1 MIATIY
7 SELIMRIRTSRN
19 FDTRFVKGI
28 SRLKSG
34 LFFLFCAVLVAG
46 CSSKPQ
52 VSVDDSQNFADIKT
66 FYIQAPLNPINE
78 TLANHLSSTITQ
90 RLITKG
96 LTPTAEDEA
105 DVSVGYL
112 PSTTT
117 KEDGTTLNLGLGTG
131 TFGRSGGI
139 SLGSIFSIPV
149 GEQTSLQQGLQIDI
163 VKDGRFIYSAS
174 GSVEL
179 ESKNS
184 ISIQKKLDELVTAL
198 LEQYPT
204 SEAQN

>member
-1 MIATIY
+1 
-7 SELIMRIRTSRN
+7 MRSSTSTKCQRG
-19 FDTRFVKGI
+19 FWKQEYGVKSALLSLLSLALVVG
-28 SRLKSG
+28 
-34 LFFLFCAVLVAG
+34 CA
-46 CSSKPQ
+46 SKPQ
-52 VSVDDSQNFADIKT
+52 VSVDDTQNFADIKT
-66 FYIQAPLNPINE
+66 FYIQAPLNPINK
-78 TLANHLSSTITQ
+78 TLANHLSSTITE

-96 LTPTAEDEA
+96 LTPTTENDA

-149 GEQTSLQQGLQIDI
+149 GEQTSFQQGLQIDI
-163 VKDGRFIYSAS
+163 VKDEKFIYSAS

-179 ESKNS
+179 ESKDS
-184 ISIQKKLDELVTAL
+184 ISIQNKLDELVTSL
-198 LEQYPT
+198 LEQYPARV
-204 SEAQN
+204 SQN

>member
-1 MIATIY
+1 
-7 SELIMRIRTSRN
+7 MRSRTS
-19 FDTRFVKGI
+19 TECHKGFWQQKYGI
-28 SRLKSG
+28 KTALLS
-34 LFFLFCAVLVAG
+34 FLSLALVVGCA
-46 CSSKPQ
+46 SKPQ

-78 TLANHLSSTITQ
+78 TLANHLSSTITE

-96 LTPTAEDEA
+96 LTPTTENEA

-149 GEQTSLQQGLQIDI
+149 GEQTSFQQGLQIDI
-163 VKDGRFIYSAS
+163 VKDGKFIYSAS

-179 ESKNS
+179 ESKDS
-184 ISIQKKLDELVTAL
+184 ISIQNKLDELVTSL
-198 LEQYPT
+198 LEQYP
-204 SEAQN
+204 ARINQD

>member
-1 MIATIY
+1 
-7 SELIMRIRTSRN
+7 MRSSTSIGCH
-19 FDTRFVKGI
+19 KGFWQQKYGI
-28 SRLKSG
+28 KSALLSLLSLALVVG
-34 LFFLFCAVLVAG
+34 CA
-46 CSSKPQ
+46 SKPQ
-52 VSVDDSQNFADIKT
+52 VSVDDTQNFADIKT

-78 TLANHLSSTITQ
+78 TLANHLSSTITE

-96 LTPTAEDEA
+96 LTPTTENNA

-149 GEQTSLQQGLQIDI
+149 GEQTSFQQGLQIDI
-163 VKDGRFIYSAS
+163 VKDGKFIYSTS

-179 ESKNS
+179 ESKDS
-184 ISIQKKLDELVTAL
+184 ISIQNKLDELVTSL
-198 LEQYPT
+198 LEQYPARV
-204 SEAQN
+204 SQN

>member
-1 MIATIY
+1 MHGIKSA
-7 SELIMRIRTSRN
+7 LI
-19 FDTRFVKGI
+19 
-28 SRLKSG
+28 
-34 LFFLFCAVLVAG
+34 FFLSLVLVVG
-46 CSSKPQ
+46 CASKPQ
-52 VSVDDSQNFADIKT
+52 VSVDDTQNFADIKT

-78 TLANHLSSTITQ
+78 TLANHLSSTITE

-96 LTPTAEDEA
+96 LTPTAENEA

-149 GEQTSLQQGLQIDI
+149 GEQTSFQQGLQIDI
-163 VKDGRFIYSAS
+163 VKDGKFIYSAS

-179 ESKNS
+179 ESKDS
-184 ISIQKKLDELVTAL
+184 ISIQNKLDELVTSL
-198 LEQYPT
+198 LEQYPARV
-204 SEAQN
+204 AQN

>member
-1 MIATIY
+1 
-7 SELIMRIRTSRN
+7 MRSSTSIGCHKG
-19 FDTRFVKGI
+19 FWQQKYGVKSALLLLLSLALVVG
-28 SRLKSG
+28 
-34 LFFLFCAVLVAG
+34 CA
-46 CSSKPQ
+46 SKPQ
-52 VSVDDSQNFADIKT
+52 VSVDDTQNFADIKT

-78 TLANHLSSTITQ
+78 TLANHLSSTITE

-96 LTPTAEDEA
+96 LTPTTENEA

-149 GEQTSLQQGLQIDI
+149 GEQTSFQQGLQIDI
-163 VKDGRFIYSAS
+163 VKDGKFIYSAS

-179 ESKNS
+179 ESKDS
-184 ISIQKKLDELVTAL
+184 ISIQNKLDELVTSL
-198 LEQYPT
+198 LEQYPARV
-204 SEAQN
+204 SQN

>member
-1 MIATIY
+1 
-7 SELIMRIRTSRN
+7 MRSSTSTKCHRG
-19 FDTRFVKGI
+19 FWKQKYDI
-28 SRLKSG
+28 KSALLSLLSLALVVG
-34 LFFLFCAVLVAG
+34 CA
-46 CSSKPQ
+46 SKPQ
-52 VSVDDSQNFADIKT
+52 VSVDDTQNFADIKT
-66 FYIQAPLNPINE
+66 FYIQAPLNPVNE
-78 TLANHLSSTITQ
+78 TLANHLSSTITE

-96 LTPTAEDEA
+96 LTPTTENDA

-149 GEQTSLQQGLQIDI
+149 GEQTSFQQGLQIDI
-163 VKDGRFIYSAS
+163 VKDGKFIYSAS

-179 ESKNS
+179 ESKDS
-184 ISIQKKLDELVTAL
+184 ISIQNKLDELVTSL
-198 LEQYPT
+198 LEQYPARV
-204 SEAQN
+204 AQN

>member
-1 MIATIY
+1 
-7 SELIMRIRTSRN
+7 MRSSTSIGCHKG
-19 FDTRFVKGI
+19 FWQQKYGVKSALLLLLSLALVVG
-28 SRLKSG
+28 
-34 LFFLFCAVLVAG
+34 CA
-46 CSSKPQ
+46 SKPQ
-52 VSVDDSQNFADIKT
+52 VSVDDTQNFADIKT

-78 TLANHLSSTITQ
+78 TLANHLYSTITE

-96 LTPTAEDEA
+96 LTPTTENEA

-149 GEQTSLQQGLQIDI
+149 GEQTSFQQGLQIDI
-163 VKDGRFIYSAS
+163 VKDGKFIYSAS

-179 ESKNS
+179 ESKDS
-184 ISIQKKLDELVTAL
+184 ISIQNKLDELVTSL
-198 LEQYPT
+198 LEQYPARV
-204 SEAQN
+204 SQN

>member
-1 MIATIY
+1 
-7 SELIMRIRTSRN
+7 MRNSTSKN
-19 FDTRFVKGI
+19 FDNPFFQHKRCLT
-28 SRLKSG
+28 SG
-34 LFFLFCAVLVAG
+34 LIILLCSVLVAG

-52 VSVDDSQNFADIKT
+52 VSVDDTQNFADIKT
-66 FYIQAPLNPINE
+66 FYVQSPLNPINE
-78 TLANHLSSTITQ
+78 TLANHLSSTITE
-90 RLITKG
+90 RLIAKG
-96 LTPTAEDEA
+96 LTPSVEDNA

-131 TFGRSGGI
+131 SFGRSGGI

-163 VKDGRFIYSAS
+163 VKDGKFIYSAS
-174 GSVEL
+174 GIVEL
-179 ESKNS
+179 ESKDS
-184 ISIQKKLDELVTAL
+184 ISIQKKLDELVTTL

-204 SEAQN
+204 RARRN